1 MARRSTARAA
11 AGSAGGPKTRGPAS
25 CIAPNP
31 VRLTVCRPS
40 RAVGGVVIESGGRR
54 RVAPASE
61 LGDESRPRWT
71 PVELGLRPSGAAA
84 LIEQE
89 DFGEVVA
96 QARPSL
102 IAGARDGAWSA
113 DRDGG
118 RLGQLGNRRVE
129 SVADDVAAASRVVL
143 QH

>member
-1 MARRSTARAA
+1 MARRSTARAE
-11 AGSAGGPKTRGPAS
+11 AGSAGGPKTPGPAS

-31 VRLTVCRPS
+31 ARLTVCRPS
-40 RAVGGVVIESGGRR
+40 RAVRGVLIELRGRC
-54 RVAPASE
+54 RVAPAAE
-61 LGDESRPRWT
+61 LVVESRPRWA
-71 PVELGLRPSGAAA
+71 PVELGSRSIGADA

-102 IAGARDGAWSA
+102 VVGAGDGAWSA

-118 RLGQLGNRRVE
+118 GLGQFGNRRVE
-129 SVADDVAAASRVVL
+129 SVA
-143 QH
+143 

>member
-25 CIAPNP
+25 CIGPNP

-54 RVAPASE
+54 RVAPAAE
-61 LGDESRPRWT
+61 LGDESRPRWA
-71 PVELGLRPSGAAA
+71 PVELVSRPSSVAA

-89 DFGEVVA
+89 ELGEVVA

-102 IAGARDGAWSA
+102 FVRPGDGAPCA

-118 RLGQLGNRRVE
+118 SLSQFGNRRVE
-129 SVADDVAAASRVVL
+129 
-143 QH
+143 